1 MEGRI
6 EVMKRRGRTCK
17 HLLEDFKEVRG
28 YWKLEKEA
36 LDLSLSRTRFGIGC
50 GPVVIPLAYPGG
62 WFGGFKPPPPKFRS
76 FEKSGPNSH
85 FRGI

>member
-17 HLLEDFKEVRG
+17 HLLEDVKEIIG

-36 LDLSLSRTRFGIGC
+36 LDPSLSRTRFGIGC
-50 GPVVIPLAYPGG
+50 GPVVIQIA
-62 WFGGFKPPPPKFRS
+62 
-76 FEKSGPNSH
+76 E
-85 FRGI
+85 